1 MQLLDLL
8 FPPRCA
14 GCGRGGQW
22 FCQQCR
28 AEIMPVPS
36 GLPAPGSLAG
46 LWIAG
51 FYVHPL
57 DQAIRALKY
66 RGKRRMAEPLGL
78 LLAETYRRE
87 ARLRLPP
94 DALLPV
100 PLHRLRLAERGYNQ
114 SALLARVV
122 SRELGLPLVEDALSR
137 VRNTPHQVGLAGR
150 QTRRKN
156 VAGAFACRPGH
167 PLVEG
172 RRVVLLDDVCTTGA
186 TLAAC
191 AEALLAAGA
200 CEVWGLAL
208 ACPSF

>member
-22 FCQQCR
+22 FCPQCQR
-28 AEIMPVPS
+28 EIMPVPP
-36 GLPAPGSLAG
+36 GPAVPQPLAG

-51 FYVHPL
+51 FYIHPL
-57 DQAIRALKY
+57 DQAIHALKY
-66 RGKRRMAEPLGL
+66 KGKRRLAEPLGL
-78 LLAETYRRE
+78 LLAETYRRQV
-87 ARLRLPP
+87 RLPLPP

-100 PLHRLRLAERGYNQ
+100 PLHARRLAERGYNQ

-137 VRNTPHQVGLAGR
+137 VRNTPQQVGLSGGL
-150 QTRRKN
+150 RRKN

-172 RRVVLLDDVCTTGA
+172 RRVVLLDDVYTTGA

-200 CEVWGLAL
+200 REVWGLAL

>member
-14 GCGRGGQW
+14 GCERGGQW
-22 FCQQCR
+22 FCQQCQ

-36 GLPAPGSLAG
+36 GLPVPPPLAG

-51 FYVHPL
+51 FHIHPL
-57 DQAIRALKY
+57 HQAIHALKY
-66 RGKRRMAEPLGL
+66 KGKRRLAEPLGL
-78 LLAETYRRE
+78 LLAETYRRQ
-87 ARLRLPP
+87 ARLPLPP

-100 PLHRLRLAERGYNQ
+100 PLHKSRLAERGYNQ
-114 SALLARVV
+114 STLLARVV

-137 VRNTPHQVGLAGR
+137 VRNTPQQVGLSGG
-150 QTRRKN
+150 QRRKN

-172 RRVVLLDDVCTTGA
+172 RRVVLLDDVRTTGA
-186 TLAAC
+186 TMTAC

-200 CEVWGLAL
+200 REVWGLAL

>member
-28 AEIMPVPS
+28 AEIMPIPRGLAVPQ
-36 GLPAPGSLAG
+36 PLAG

-51 FYVHPL
+51 FYIHPL
-57 DQAIRALKY
+57 DQAIHALKY
-66 RGKRRMAEPLGL
+66 GGKRRVAEPLGL
-78 LLAETYRRE
+78 LLAETYRRQ
-87 ARLRLPP
+87 ARIRLPP
-94 DALLPV
+94 DALLPT
-100 PLHRLRLAERGYNQ
+100 PLHARRLAERGYNQ

-137 VRNTPHQVGLAGR
+137 VRDTPQQVGLSGG
-150 QTRRKN
+150 QRRKN

-167 PLVEG
+167 PLVES

-186 TLAAC
+186 TMTAC

-200 CEVWGLAL
+200 REVWGLAL